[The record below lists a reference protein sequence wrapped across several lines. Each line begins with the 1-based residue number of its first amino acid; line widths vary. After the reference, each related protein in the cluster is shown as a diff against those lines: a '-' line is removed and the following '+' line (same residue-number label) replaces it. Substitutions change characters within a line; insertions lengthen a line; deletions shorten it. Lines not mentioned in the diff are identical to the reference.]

1 MVLLK
6 VKKSLRWHMQE
17 VMSESFGTIVEEL
30 LFLKRSVGD
39 FLGKKRCLNILKS
52 WTDLLNSLF
61 HLNLC
66 QIWLIFH
73 QTDLSTGIFIF
84 KKINTQYH
92 PMLSFR
98 DAMMKSVSKGTY
110 LYWFYNLRGY
120 NIRVRLLFRSI
131 LHKNVFEDVFS
142 CYCLFVLTMGTL
154 REGKLND
161 NWNGLKPWVKLK
173 KKKRINQREVIEH
186 WWIWKKKLN
195 QTTEQNA

>member
-1 MVLLK
+1 MPKRETAYNFVMLKNLASWLMVLLK
-6 VKKSLRWHMQE
+6 VKKSLWWHMQE

-52 WTDLLNSLF
+52 WTDLSNSLF

-98 DAMMKSVSKGTY
+98 DAMMKSVSKDTY

-131 LHKNVFEDVFS
+131 LHNSVFEEVFFLL
-142 CYCLFVLTMGTL
+142 LFVCFDYGDLEG
-154 REGKLND
+154 REAE
-161 NWNGLKPWVKLK
+161 W
-173 KKKRINQREVIEH
+173 
-186 WWIWKKKLN
+186 
-195 QTTEQNA
+195 

>member
-1 MVLLK
+1 MPKRETAYNFVMLKNLASWLMVLLK

-131 LHKNVFEDVFS
+131 LHKSVFEEVFFPVIV
-142 CYCLFVLTMGTL
+142 CLFWLWGPWGMGSWMIS
-154 REGKLND
+154 EMA
-161 NWNGLKPWVKLK
+161 WNH
-173 KKKRINQREVIEH
+173 ESS
-186 WWIWKKKLN
+186 
-195 QTTEQNA
+195 